1 MRNADSAPRRS
12 GRPGAGPQAAL
23 CLAVMVAWA
32 GTATSRPSRSSANTS
47 ELRAGEQIYRQGALP
62 SGEPLLAERLGAP
75 PMQGQTAACMNCH
88 RRSGLGT
95 VEGQIYV
102 PPVTPQYLFR
112 PMSVPAAQMRR
123 SSGQTRRPVRSPYTP
138 ATLARAL
145 REGID
150 PDGRRFDYLM
160 PRYPLDEASMSE
172 LIAYLRQLSR
182 RRAPGVG
189 DETLD
194 FATIITPD
202 ADAAERRGMLDVLE
216 HWFGAN
222 GASHPGEDLSQ
233 SAPGVRNSGVHTWR
247 LHVWQ
252 LTGPADG
259 WDEQLRQHFA
269 AEPVFAV
276 VSGLGEKSWAPV
288 HHFCEAQSLPCLFPN
303 VDLPVVAEDDFY
315 PLYFS
320 RGVLLEAQIIA
331 SRLLQPGSASRRV
344 IQVFRGDDIG
354 GAAAAALQQSSAA
367 GAVEWQEHA
376 LDAGAPASELA
387 RAINE
392 ARPGDTIVLW
402 LRPQDLKNLP
412 ETPPPNAA
420 VFISGL
426 MAGLEQAPL
435 PTAWRSVARMSYPL
449 ELPTMRAVGTGFARG
464 WFTFHHIPLVAERV
478 QTDTYLACEILTE
491 AAGRM
496 QNNLVPDHLVELIEI
511 ELSHRLVN
519 GEYPRLGL
527 APGQR
532 FASKGGYLV
541 HFETASGTQLMADSE
556 WIVP

>member
-1 MRNADSAPRRS
+1 MRNGHSAPYRL
-12 GRPGAGPQAAL
+12 GRPGAGLPAAL
-23 CLAVMVAWA
+23 CLAVLAA
-32 GTATSRPSRSSANTS
+32 GASTAISRPSRSPGNAA

-62 SGEPLLAERLGAP
+62 SGEPLLAERLDAL
-75 PMQGQTAACMNCH
+75 PMRGQTAACVNCH

-102 PPVTPQYLFR
+102 PPITPQYLFR
-112 PMSVPAAQMRR
+112 PVSVPAAQMRR
-123 SSGQTRRPVRSPYTP
+123 SSGQARHPVRSPYTP
-138 ATLARAL
+138 VTLARAL

-160 PRYPLDEASMSE
+160 PRYPLDEASMSA
-172 LIAYLRQLSR
+172 LIGYLRQLSR

-202 ADAAERRGMLDVLE
+202 ADAAERRGMLDVLD

-222 GASHPGEDLSQ
+222 SASHPGEASAQ
-233 SAPGVRNSGVHTWR
+233 GAPGVQNSGAHTWR

-252 LTGPADG
+252 LTGPAEG
-259 WDEQLRQHFA
+259 WNQQLRQHFA
-269 AEPVFAV
+269 DEPVFAV
-276 VSGLGEKSWAPV
+276 VSGLGAKSWAPV

-331 SRLLQPGSASRRV
+331 SRLQQPGSAPRRV

-367 GAVEWQEHA
+367 GAIEWQEHA
-376 LDAGAPASELA
+376 LDAAAPASELA
-387 RAINE
+387 RVINE
-392 ARPGDTIVLW
+392 VRPGDAIVVW
-402 LRPQDLKNLP
+402 LRPQDLRNLP
-412 ETPPPNAA
+412 EIPPPNAA

-435 PTAWRSVARMSYPL
+435 PAAWRSVARMSYPL
-449 ELPTMRAVGTGFARG
+449 ELPTMRAVGTDFARG
-464 WFTFHHIPLVAERV
+464 WFAFHHIPLVAERV

-496 QNNLVPDHLVELIEI
+496 QNNWVPDHLVELIEI

-541 HFETASGTQLMADSE
+541 RFEAARGPRLVADSE